1 MTKGIVMLAAGGTGG
16 HVFPAEALAYE
27 LKARGYSVHLVTD
40 SRAERYAGKFPAEE
54 IHVVPSATI
63 GSKNPIRV
71 IKALATLWTGLR
83 SARKLMTRLKPV
95 AVVGF
100 GGYPTVP
107 PLLASTGMGVPSLLH
122 EQNAV
127 MGRANKA
134 LAKRVKAIAG
144 GFLPENKGEYGDKIV
159 MTGNPV
165 RPAVLSAAHVAYTPS
180 NSGEQ
185 FNLVVFGGSQG
196 AQFFSAAV
204 PAAICLLPNDLRSR
218 ITLTQQARVEDKDSV
233 VESYKK
239 LGVRADVS
247 PFFGDMAKRIAQ
259 ADLVISRSGAST
271 VSELSVIGRPSVL
284 VPYPHALDHDQAAN
298 AAALSAAGGA
308 SVIKQADLSPN
319 ALSALL
325 ADAMN
330 DPARLEKTAAAAKA
344 TGKPDAAKRLA
355 DLVEAIAAGESVQQ
369 FKSKNEGVHP

>member
-1 MTKGIVMLAAGGTGG
+1 MSKGIVLLAAGGTGG

-27 LKARGYSVHLVTD
+27 LKARGYAVHLVTD
-40 SRAERYAGKFPAEE
+40 SRAERYAGTFPADE

-63 GSKNPIRV
+63 GSKNPISVAR
-71 IKALATLWTGLR
+71 ALLKLWTGLR
-83 SARKLMTRLKPV
+83 AARRLMAKLKPV

-107 PLLASTGMGVPSLLH
+107 PLLASTGMGVPSLIH

-144 GFLPENKGEYGDKIV
+144 GFLPEHRGHYAEKTV
-159 MTGNPV
+159 TTGNPV
-165 RPAVLSAAHVAYTPS
+165 RPAVLAAANVAYTPS
-180 NSGEQ
+180 HAGEPFQ
-185 FNLVVFGGSQG
+185 LVVFGGSQG

-204 PAAICLLPNDLRSR
+204 PAAICLLPNDVRSR
-218 ITLTQQARVEDKDSV
+218 ISVTQQARPEDRDSV
-233 VESYKK
+233 IESYKK
-239 LGVRADVS
+239 LGVQADIS
-247 PFFGDMAKRIAQ
+247 PFFGDMAERIAG

-308 SVIKQADLSPN
+308 SVIKQSELSPKT
-319 ALSALL
+319 LSALL
-325 ADAMN
+325 NDAMG
-330 DPARLEKTAAAAKA
+330 DPERLDRTAAAAKA
-344 TGKPDAAKRLA
+344 TGKPDAARRLA

-369 FKSKNEGVHP
+369 FKSRNEGVHP

>member
-83 SARKLMTRLKPV
+83 SARKLMTRLRPV

-247 PFFGDMAKRIAQ
+247 PFFGDMAERIAQ

>member
-1 MTKGIVMLAAGGTGG
+1 
-16 HVFPAEALAYE
+16 
-27 LKARGYSVHLVTD
+27 
-40 SRAERYAGKFPAEE
+40 
-54 IHVVPSATI
+54 
-63 GSKNPIRV
+63 
-71 IKALATLWTGLR
+71 
-83 SARKLMTRLKPV
+83 LKPV

-144 GFLPENKGEYGDKIV
+144 GFLPENQGEFGDKIV

-165 RPAVLSAAHVAYTPS
+165 RPTVLSAAEIAYTPS
-180 NSGEQ
+180 QAGED

-204 PAAICLLPNDLRSR
+204 PAAICLLPNDLRNR
-218 ITLTQQARVEDKDSV
+218 IKLTQQARVEDKDSV

-239 LGVRADVS
+239 LGVKADIS
-247 PFFGDMAKRIAQ
+247 PFFGDMAERIAQ

-308 SVIKQADLSPN
+308 SVIKQPELSPK

-330 DPARLEKTAAAAKA
+330 DPARLEKTAVAAKA

-355 DLVEAIAAGESVQQ
+355 DLVEAIAAGTSVQQ

>member
-1 MTKGIVMLAAGGTGG
+1 MSKGIVLLAAGGTGG

-27 LKARGYSVHLVTD
+27 LKERGYSVHLVTD
-40 SRAERYAGKFPAEE
+40 SRAERYAGKFPADE

-63 GSKNPIRV
+63 GSKNPINV
-71 IKALATLWTGLR
+71 AKSLLKLWTGLR
-83 SARKLMTRLKPV
+83 SARRLMTKLKPV

-107 PLLASTGMGVPSLLH
+107 PLLASTGMGVPSLIH

-144 GFLPENKGEYGDKIV
+144 GFLPENKGEYAGKTV
-159 MTGNPV
+159 TTGNPV
-165 RPAVLSAAHVAYTPS
+165 RPAVLSAANVAYTPS
-180 NSGEQ
+180 SAGEPFQ
-185 FNLVVFGGSQG
+185 LVVFGGSQG

-204 PAAICLLPNDLRSR
+204 PAAICLLPNDVRSR
-218 ITLTQQARVEDKDSV
+218 LTVTQQARPEDKDSV
-233 VESYKK
+233 IESYKK
-239 LGVRADVS
+239 LGVQADVS
-247 PFFGDMAKRIAQ
+247 PFFGDMAERIAG

-308 SVIKQADLSPN
+308 SVIKQSELSPKK
-319 ALSALL
+319 LSALL
-325 ADAMN
+325 NDAMG
-330 DPARLEKTAAAAKA
+330 DPERLDRTAAAAKA
-344 TGKPDAAKRLA
+344 TGKPDAAQRLA

>member
-107 PLLASTGMGVPSLLH
+107 PLLASTGIGVPSLLH

-247 PFFGDMAKRIAQ
+247 PFFGDMAERIAQ